1 MIFILNFILIIFVIL
16 IHGNDMMEDVE
27 IVMLPLWNTK
37 NIIEVPLA
45 FNVFGQLI
53 ELKLHRNTKIVAPK
67 FQVWRYDEE
76 NILQELKNLNE
87 PTPCHY
93 LHMDNVSS
101 AAISLCQ
108 ERGIHGLIFLENS
121 TLEITPMEDY
131 NSLSFDNH
139 FIQERSE
146 VSLED
151 REPHVVKRA
160 YATPLVQDYRI
171 KENLRY
177 KYDLNIPKI
186 NQIISDNTK
195 RQTTYEDLTLELAVF
210 FDEAG
215 YNIFSPFFDK
225 DDEKIRDLL
234 LAYVNGVQ
242 ALYHQPS
249 LGKQIDIS
257 LVRMEIMHKQP
268 SDLPNFDGERGSLLD
283 SFCNYAKIHNPS
295 DDNNPNHWDIGL
307 YVSGLD
313 FYAIEDGRKN
323 TATMGLATV
332 GGICIDSYSCVI
344 AELGVTNRFG
354 KPYPSAG
361 FTSVYIAAHEIGH
374 NLGMHHDSTG
384 NSCPKDG
391 YIMSPSRGV
400 QGETIWSECSREV
413 VRNLHKNKVCLLDK
427 STLKVNQYLDHARY
441 FDLPGKVWN
450 AKKQCEVFLRDKDA
464 TVVTQEHEICQA
476 LQCKT
481 PHRSGYYFAGP
492 ALDGTKCA
500 IGRECRAGKCLPA
513 FQITAG
519 PGPSNGDPFI
529 NEGGWS
535 DWKIGPCSSG
545 CLQKSK
551 GARQR
556 YRICND
562 PMPINNEAAG
572 GCQGFHLDV
581 QLCKDDTLCKK
592 KRRTITEFATIKC
605 TEFSEVLPEL
615 DAKGRGLQAIHESE
629 RPWMACSIFCRRKDI
644 MSYYTPRIELN
655 DLGLDPY
662 FPDGTWCHQ
671 EGGQNYFCRQHHC
684 LPEDFRFA
692 KYIFSDD
699 DDNNYNNNKNNNNN
713 VNELGLQNARPN
725 DELRIPDKL
734 IKYFSLGLNG
744 LPLLTSL
751 PVDLNLPPNDDE
763 WIDKDY
769 IDLTK
774 A

>member
-1 MIFILNFILIIFVIL
+1 MIFILNFMLIIFVIL
-16 IHGNDMMEDVE
+16 IHGNDMKDVE
-27 IVMLPLWNTK
+27 IVMLPLWNTE
-37 NIIEVPLA
+37 NVIEVPLV

-53 ELKLHRNTKIVAPK
+53 ELTLHRNTKIVAPK
-67 FQVWRYDEE
+67 FQVWSYNEE
-76 NILQELKNLNE
+76 NILQELTHLNE

-93 LHMDNVSS
+93 LHMDSVSS

-108 ERGIHGLIFLENS
+108 ERGIYGLIFLENS
-121 TLEITPMEDY
+121 TLEITPMEDF

-139 FIQERSE
+139 FISERSE
-146 VSLED
+146 ASLKE
-151 REPHVVKRA
+151 REPHLIKRA
-160 YATPLVQDYRI
+160 YAPPITQDYRI
-171 KENLRY
+171 RENLRY
-177 KYDLNIPKI
+177 KYDLNPPTA
-186 NQIISDNTK
+186 NQISDKMTM
-195 RQTTYEDLTLELAVF
+195 RRETYEDLTLELAIF

-234 LAYVNGVQ
+234 LAYVNGIQ

-268 SDLPNFDGERGSLLD
+268 SDLPNFDGERSSLLN
-283 SFCNYAKIHNPS
+283 SFCNYAKVHNPL
-295 DDNNPNHWDIGL
+295 DDKHPNHWDLGL

-332 GGICIDSYSCVI
+332 GGICIDRYSCVI

-400 QGETIWSECSREV
+400 QGETIWSECSREI
-413 VRNLHKNKVCLLDK
+413 VRNLHRNKACLLDK
-427 STLKVNQYLDHARY
+427 STLKEDQSLDHAR
-441 FDLPGKVWN
+441 FLDLPGRKWN

-464 TVVTQEHEICQA
+464 SVATQEHDICQA

-481 PHRSGYYFAGP
+481 LHRSGYYFAGP
-492 ALDGTKCA
+492 ALDGTNCA
-500 IGRECRAGKCLPA
+500 TGRECRAGKCLPA
-513 FQITAG
+513 FQITTG
-519 PGPSNGDPFI
+519 PGPGNPFI
-529 NEGGWS
+529 SEGGWT
-535 DWKIGPCSSG
+535 DWKVGPCSSG
-545 CLQKSK
+545 CLQRST

-556 YRICND
+556 HRICNN
-562 PMPINNEAAG
+562 PLPINTEA
-572 GCQGFHLDV
+572 GCEGLHYDV
-581 QLCKDDTLCKK
+581 QLCKDDRLCKK
-592 KRRTITEFATIKC
+592 KHKTTTEFATIRC
-605 TEFSEVLPEL
+605 MEFSEILPEL
-615 DAKGRGLQAIHESE
+615 DGKGRGLQAIHESD

-662 FPDGTWCHQ
+662 FPDGTWCHE

-684 LPEDFRFA
+684 LPENFRFA
-692 KYIFSDD
+692 KNIFDD
-699 DDNNYNNNKNNNNN
+699 RKDEK
-713 VNELGLQNARPN
+713 ELGLQNARPN
-725 DELRIPDKL
+725 ELKLPDRL
-734 IKYFSLGLNG
+734 IRYFSLGLDG

-751 PVDLNLPPNDDE
+751 PVDLNLPSNDDE